1 MTSPD
6 PNLPA
11 STPATKARKPLRLWP
26 GLVAAAVLVLARF
39 VLPYIRIDLTL
50 YGLLAMVGCV
60 LVIFL
65 WWLFLSRARWIE
77 RIGALFLIALAL
89 FAASRLV
96 HVSIRTGSMGYLF
109 PVLSVPIL
117 AVVLVAWAFLTRRLS
132 DGRRYLSLIVMV
144 LVACGAFTLIRTGG
158 FTGDFDHDFHFRW
171 SKTPEDRLLE
181 QSSDEPST
189 TNSASV
195 QSGADWP
202 GFRGKGRDS
211 VVRGTHIK
219 SDWSTSP
226 PVELWRRSVGPG
238 WSSFAVHD
246 DLIYT
251 QEQRGNDEIVAC
263 YNLTNG
269 KPVWRHRDAAR
280 FWESNAGAGP
290 RGTPTIVNGR
300 LYTLGATGIVNAL
313 DATSGSVVWSRNAAS
328 DTKTKTP
335 IWGFSGSPLVVDDHV
350 IVATGGKLVAYDIT
364 TGEPR
369 WYGPEGGSG
378 YSSPHLFTIAGV
390 PQVVL
395 VGAHG
400 ASSFSPGDGKVL
412 WEHKWEGYPIVQPAI
427 TANGD
432 LLIVVSESSGT
443 RSLAITNNSGSWSVT
458 ERWTSEGLNPY
469 YNDFVVHNGH
479 AFGFD
484 WSTLACI
491 DLKDGTQKWRGG
503 RLGHG
508 QVVLL
513 PDQDLLLILTESGD
527 LALVKA
533 SADQFTEVARV
544 PAIKGK
550 TWNHPALVGD
560 VVLVRN
566 GEEMA
571 AFRLPQD
578 TRSN

>member
-1 MTSPD
+1 
-6 PNLPA
+6 LI
-11 STPATKARKPLRLWP
+11 
-26 GLVAAAVLVLARF
+26 AAALLVLGRF
-39 VLPYIRIDLTL
+39 VLPYVRVDLTL
-50 YGLLAMVGCV
+50 YGLLVMVVCV
-60 LVIFL
+60 LAIFL

-77 RIGALFLIALAL
+77 RIGALVLIALAL
-89 FAASRLV
+89 FATSRLA
-96 HVSIRTGSMGYLF
+96 HISIRTGSMGYLF
-109 PVLSVPIL
+109 PILSVPIL
-117 AVVLVAWAFLTRRLS
+117 AVVLVAWAFLTRKLS
-132 DGRRYLSLIVMV
+132 AGRRYLSLAVMV

-171 SKTPEDRLLE
+171 SKTPEERLLA
-181 QSSDEPST
+181 QSNEEPAG
-189 TNSASV
+189 TNSSSI

-202 GFRGKGRDS
+202 GFRGKGRDG

-219 SDWSTSP
+219 SDWSASA

-238 WSSFAVHD
+238 WSSFAVHG

-269 KPVWRHRDAAR
+269 KPVWQHRDAAR

-290 RGTPTIVNGR
+290 RGTPTITNGR
-300 LYTLGATGIVNAL
+300 LYSLGATGIVNAL
-313 DATSGSVVWSRNAAS
+313 DATNGSVVWSRNAAS

-335 IWGFSGSPLVVDDHV
+335 IWGFSGSPLVVDNNV
-350 IVATGGKLVAYDIT
+350 IVATGGKLIAYDIT

-395 VGAHG
+395 LGEHG
-400 ASSFSPGDGKVL
+400 ATGVSPADGKVL

-427 TANGD
+427 AANGD

-443 RSLAITNNSGSWSVT
+443 RSVSVTNNSGSWSAT

-491 DLKDGTQKWRGG
+491 DLKDGSQKWRGG

-508 QVVLL
+508 QIVLL

-571 AFRLPQD
+571 AFRLPQEVSAVS
-578 TRSN
+578 R